1 MDDVILRIV
10 ACLVTTGLF
19 CISTEKL
26 LGAMQQSNYKNKTFL
41 RWLKRKDNL
50 YFNRLVLLTLCL
62 LLTSSVTSLCFSFL
76 GKREA
81 LLLSALPFLGLSLIF
96 GIVDEKFA
104 LKVPVKRTGRWGRL
118 FAVYIFITAC
128 VSYVFIAFLWILS
141 KLNGSTLYALIA
153 FAPYAVMPL
162 LLPIFLCL
170 ANGITG
176 IFENARNR
184 KFVKRAGQVLDESSI
199 LRVAIVGSYG
209 KTSVKNILKTLLSE
223 RYQTVETPESYNTP
237 IGIAK
242 TVFSPAFENKEI
254 LIAEMGARREG
265 DIEELCQLVKPDY
278 AIFTGVCEQH
288 IETFGSIENV
298 FQEKSRIIKH
308 AKNAVV
314 CGDSL
319 KFWLQDSTQEKVIF
333 TSALQTKDV
342 RFSSKETECA
352 LLLDGAEI
360 HVKTKLLGKAALEN
374 ICLAAMLAYKMGLT
388 AEEIERGLSKVK
400 PIPHRLQL
408 LENGGVYILD
418 DGYNSNPR
426 GAKEAL
432 EALSRFEGRK
442 WVVTP
447 GIIEC
452 GILEECV
459 NAELGRRI
467 AESGV
472 DKVVLVGETLIN
484 AIKTGYQTANGDM
497 EKLCTVKTLAEAQQL
512 LGKEVQTGDCVLFLN
527 DLPDVY

>member
-1 MDDVILRIV
+1 M
-10 ACLVTTGLF
+10 
-19 CISTEKL
+19 
-26 LGAMQQSNYKNKTFL
+26 
-41 RWLKRKDNL
+41 
-50 YFNRLVLLTLCL
+50 
-62 LLTSSVTSLCFSFL
+62 
-76 GKREA
+76 
-81 LLLSALPFLGLSLIF
+81 
-96 GIVDEKFA
+96 
-104 LKVPVKRTGRWGRL
+104 
-118 FAVYIFITAC
+118 
-128 VSYVFIAFLWILS
+128 
-141 KLNGSTLYALIA
+141 
-153 FAPYAVMPL
+153 
-162 LLPIFLCL
+162 
-170 ANGITG
+170 
-176 IFENARNR
+176 
-184 KFVKRAGQVLDESSI
+184 
-199 LRVAIVGSYG
+199 
-209 KTSVKNILKTLLSE
+209 
-223 RYQTVETPESYNTP
+223 
-237 IGIAK
+237 
-242 TVFSPAFENKEI
+242 
-254 LIAEMGARREG
+254 
-265 DIEELCQLVKPDY
+265 
-278 AIFTGVCEQH
+278 
-288 IETFGSIENV
+288 
-298 FQEKSRIIKH
+298 
-308 AKNAVV
+308 
-314 CGDSL
+314 
-319 KFWLQDSTQEKVIF
+319 
-333 TSALQTKDV
+333 
-342 RFSSKETECA
+342 
-352 LLLDGAEI
+352 LLDGAEV

-388 AEEIERGLSKVK
+388 AEEIECGLSKVK

-484 AIKTGYQTANGDM
+484 AVKTGYQTANGDM